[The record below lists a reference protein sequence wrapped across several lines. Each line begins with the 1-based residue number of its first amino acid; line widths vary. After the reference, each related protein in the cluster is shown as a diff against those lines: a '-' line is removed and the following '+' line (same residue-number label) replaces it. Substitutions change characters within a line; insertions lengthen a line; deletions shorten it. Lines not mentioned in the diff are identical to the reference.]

1 MSLVVITLQDMMD
14 GTVSVRLNTEPH
26 VAPGTTDFTPAERM
40 GAVALNAVQGAL
52 EEIKPRLLVVGA
64 DGFPQ

>member
-26 VAPGTTDFTPAERM
+26 VTPGTTDFTPAERM

-52 EEIKPRLLVVGA
+52 EELKPRLLVVGA

>member
-26 VAPGTTDFTPAERM
+26 VPPGQTDFTPAERM

-52 EEIKPRLLVVGA
+52 EELKPRLLVVGA
-64 DGFPQ
+64 DGIPH